1 MPHKHKAIFHYFI
14 IFLLAFVSVNLFA
27 QKTDFSSYESE
38 LEVLAKQLVYGKNDS
53 MKLYAHKAFIETWD
67 FILDDPKSM
76 RYSFDSLT
84 TLFPILTSDDKK
96 LRIINWHIPL
106 DNNVNQ
112 YHAIVQYFDNKKKYQ
127 VKYLEPMLGEVKSAN
142 SLKLINNQW
151 IGALYYQ
158 LSSFKKGSK
167 TYYLLLGWDGNDEFS
182 NKKIIDV
189 LSISSKSLVFGAPI
203 FRYKKQRLHRFI
215 LEYKEDAAVSV
226 KYYEKNKHI
235 TFPNLIPINDDLEGL
250 YDFYVPD
257 GSINAFELINGSFK
271 FKENVEN
278 PQKVNI
284 PKIKKIDSGLFPK

>member
-1 MPHKHKAIFHYFI
+1 MLHNYKAIFQYFI
-14 IFLLAFVSVNLFA
+14 ITLLAFVSVNLFA

-38 LEVLAKQLVYGKNDS
+38 LKVLAKQLVYGKNDS
-53 MKLYAHKAFIETWD
+53 EKLDAHKAFLETWD
-67 FILDDPKSM
+67 FVLDDPKSM

-142 SLKLINNQW
+142 SLKLVNNQW

-203 FRYKKQRLHRFI
+203 FRYHKQRLHRFI

-226 KYYEKNKHI
+226 KYYKKNKQI

-278 PQKVNI
+278 PQKVNV

>member
-1 MPHKHKAIFHYFI
+1 MLHNYKAIFQYFI
-14 IFLLAFVSVNLFA
+14 ITLLAFVSVNLFA

-38 LEVLAKQLVYGKNDS
+38 LKVLAKQIVYGKNDS
-53 MKLYAHKAFIETWD
+53 EKLDAHKAFLETWD
-67 FILDDPKSM
+67 FVLDDPKSM

-158 LSSFKKGSK
+158 LSSFIKGSK

-226 KYYEKNKHI
+226 KYYKKNKHI
-235 TFPNLIPINDDLEGL
+235 IFPNLIPINDDLEGL

-278 PQKVNI
+278 PQKVNV

>member
-1 MPHKHKAIFHYFI
+1 MSHKHKAIFQFFI
-14 IFLLAFVSVNLFA
+14 IVLSAFISVNVFA

-38 LEVLAKQLVYGKNDS
+38 LKAFANQLVYGENDNE
-53 MKLYAHKAFIETWD
+53 KLDAHNSFLETWD
-67 FILDDPKSM
+67 LILDDPKSM
-76 RYSFDSLT
+76 KYSFDSLT

-96 LRIINWHIPL
+96 MRIINWHIPL
-106 DNNVNQ
+106 DNNINQ

-151 IGALYYQ
+151 IGALYYH
-158 LSSFKKGSK
+158 LSSFKRGNK
-167 TYYLLLGWDGNDEFS
+167 TYYLLLGWDGNDERS

-215 LEYKEDAAVSV
+215 LEYKEDAAVSM
-226 KYYEKNKHI
+226 KYFDKSKQI

-257 GSINAFELINGSFK
+257 GSINAFELVNGSFK
-271 FKENVEN
+271 FKEDIEN
-278 PQKVNI
+278 PQKVNV